1 MVIGQPDNSGAEHNW
16 LSSLGAKLKEMGYD
30 LDMDSVADMAVSDL
44 TDDYEYPIPEPRDS
58 GENDM
63 RAPGKELPKTTCMN
77 AARIMGGDF
86 NVDYSEAGFLIRG
99 NTVAPIQEAV
109 NAKELVIPRYTKGS
123 NAGKP
128 LFQFIYRTDTLD
140 TLGVVSGAYPARDGY
155 NHIYQTMELMF
166 PETCTG
172 ITLFGAGERAV
183 IAQELDDPIDL
194 GDGDLIQPYLY
205 TRMSLNRQWST
216 QCIPK
221 LSRLSCEN
229 ALGSS
234 GAIISVKATKNH
246 DTRLTLQAEIMRES
260 MNQAEAVRRMAFV
273 MKNQRFTDVEFDQM
287 VKQLIPEPESEHQA
301 AHTRRANKIAACKQ
315 AWRQER
321 TADDSRLREGNMW
334 IAYNAVQ
341 GAEQHVINSP
351 NTLIDEKG
359 EKMRD
364 QSEGLSKTL
373 DGKTPLADGT
383 ESYLISLLGG
393 ADRYTELAEAI

>member
-1 MVIGQPDNSGAEHNW
+1 MVTIDNTNGEHNW
-16 LSSLGAKLKEMGYD
+16 LSSLGAKLKEMGYE
-30 LDMDSVADMAVSDL
+30 LDDASIADAL
-44 TDDYEYPIPEPRDS
+44 KEKGYEYPIPDPR
-58 GENDM
+58 EVPE
-63 RAPGKELPKTTCMN
+63 REEVAPGKELAKTTCMN

-86 NVDYSEAGFLIRG
+86 NVDYAPAGFTVRG
-99 NTVAPIQEAV
+99 TDR
-109 NAKELVIPRYTKGS
+109 LVIPRYTRGEKS
-123 NAGKP
+123 GKP
-128 LFQFIYRTDTLD
+128 TFQFIYRTDTED

-172 ITLFGAGERAV
+172 ISLFGAGERAV

-194 GDGDLIQPYLY
+194 GGGDLIQPYLY
-205 TRMSLNRQWST
+205 TRMSLNRQWAT

-260 MNQAEAVRRMAFV
+260 MNQAEAMRRMAFV
-273 MKNQRFTDVEFDQM
+273 MKDQLFTEFAFNEM
-287 VKQLIPEPESEHQA
+287 VNELIPVPESDHQA
-301 AHTRRANKIAACKQ
+301 SHTRRANKIAACKQ
-315 AWRQER
+315 AWHQEMER
-321 TADDSRLREGNMW
+321 STDSSNMW

-351 NTLIDEKG
+351 NTLIDENGQKY
-359 EKMRD
+359 RD

-373 DGKTPLADGT
+373 AGKTPLADGC
-383 ESYLISLLGG
+383 ENHLIKLLGG
-393 ADRYTELAEAI
+393 PDRYTELAAAV

>member
-1 MVIGQPDNSGAEHNW
+1 MVIGQPDNSDGGHNW

-30 LDMDSVADMAVSDL
+30 LDMDSVDMAVSDL
-44 TDDYEYPIPEPRDS
+44 TDDYEYPIPEPRDT
-58 GENDM
+58 GERDIL
-63 RAPGKELPKTTCMN
+63 APGKELPKTTCMN

-86 NVDYSEAGFLIRG
+86 NVDYSEATFRIKGAEKLI
-99 NTVAPIQEAV
+99 T
-109 NAKELVIPRYTKGS
+109 PRYTKGS
-123 NAGKP
+123 NEGKP
-128 LFQFIYRTDTLD
+128 LFQFIYRTDTED
-140 TLGVVSGAYPARDGY
+140 TLGVVSGAYPARNGY
-155 NHIYQTMELMF
+155 SHIYQTMELMF

-172 ITLFGAGERAV
+172 ITLYGAGERAV

-260 MNQAEAVRRMAFV
+260 MNQAEAVRRMALV
-273 MKNQRFTDVEFDQM
+273 MKDQRFTAVEFDQM
-287 VKQLIPEPESEHQA
+287 VKELIPEPESEHQA

-315 AWRQER
+315 AWHQEVK
-321 TADDSRLREGNMW
+321 ANVSIPKEGNMW

-351 NTLIDEKG
+351 NTLIDENG
-359 EKMRD
+359 EKYRD
-364 QSEGLSKTL
+364 QSEGLSKSL

-383 ESYLISLLGG
+383 ENYLITLLGG
-393 ADRYTELAEAI
+393 ANRYTELAEAV